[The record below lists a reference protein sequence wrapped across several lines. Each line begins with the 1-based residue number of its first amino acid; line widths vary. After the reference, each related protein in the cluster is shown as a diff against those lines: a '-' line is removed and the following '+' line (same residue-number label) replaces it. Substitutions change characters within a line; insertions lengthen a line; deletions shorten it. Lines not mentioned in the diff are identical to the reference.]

1 MTLTAHEPR
10 TAPMPADDLM
20 IPVGTK
26 VEVRNRFDQHWAHGF
41 EVAGHEGDR
50 YQVRRMSDG
59 TVLPVT
65 FDEDALRKE
74 RKKSN
79 WWY

>member
-1 MTLTAHEPR
+1 MNTITSHQPTPATMTDEL
-10 TAPMPADDLM
+10 

-26 VEVRNRFDQHWAHGF
+26 VEVRNRFDQHWATGF
-41 EVAGHEGDR
+41 EVADHQGDR
-50 YQVRRMSDG
+50 YRIRRLSDG
-59 TVLPVT
+59 EILPVS
-65 FDEDALRKE
+65 FDPDALRKE